1 MPKKIEKKSKR
12 SSKENP
18 LDSSF
23 TNEDSKEE
31 EGRQDE
37 DSQGEM
43 NGIKAKS
50 INTQLG
56 LGRLSS
62 NDPFF

>member
-1 MPKKIEKKSKR
+1 M
-12 SSKENP
+12 
-18 LDSSF
+18 
-23 TNEDSKEE
+23 
-31 EGRQDE
+31 DE
-37 DSQGEM
+37 QGEM